1 MIIDRGHDFPS
12 PMQNALDSYGHDMWL
27 FRDHQERV
35 TTKAV
40 NIYRGEFRESAFNAN
55 KAAMKAFNDISRF
68 VIVLLTSHPGYV

>member
-12 PMQNALDSYGHDMWL
+12 RMQNTLDSYGHDMWL

-40 NIYRGEFRESAFNAN
+40 NIYRGEFRELAFN
-55 KAAMKAFNDISRF
+55 AAMKAFNDISR
-68 VIVLLTSHPGYV
+68 L